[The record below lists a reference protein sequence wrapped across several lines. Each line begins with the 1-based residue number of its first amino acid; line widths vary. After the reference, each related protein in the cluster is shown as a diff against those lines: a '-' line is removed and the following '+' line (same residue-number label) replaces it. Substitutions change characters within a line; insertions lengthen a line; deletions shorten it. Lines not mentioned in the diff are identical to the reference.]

1 MKKNTAVYMS
11 YEVYV
16 LGNDR
21 DDADWLQIVPNSPN
35 NNLFNIGIKHN
46 FKKESKNK

>member
-1 MKKNTAVYMS
+1 MS

-21 DDADWLQIVPNSPN
+21 DEADWLEIVPNSPN

-46 FKKESKNK
+46 FKKVSKK